1 MIKYTKNKKNKKNRV
16 KGQKKKVRFLHLASK
31 KKTLGV
37 IGSRKLGL
45 CVLESE
51 RICMC
56 LVLFF
61 IFLSALK
68 ND

>member
-1 MIKYTKNKKNKKNRV
+1 MIKYTKNKTNKKNRV

-56 LVLFF
+56 LVFF
-61 IFLSALK
+61 FYLLECFEK
-68 ND
+68 